1 MKNKIQ
7 VLKSIGQKIIVNPLL
22 VISAYNFRQ
31 NLIREK
37 RQKVVN
43 IFENKNNKKND
54 KIIND
59 LTIDYKNIK
68 NLENLNKEK
77 EEQDKD
83 MAFKT
88 LIESKY

>member
-77 EEQDKD
+77 EE
-83 MAFKT
+83 
-88 LIESKY
+88 